1 MDKQILDTAQR
12 AANAIS
18 KGDKYD
24 WFDDFYAA
32 ANGDQSVIPWADT
45 VANPYLVTWLDRT
58 NTSGEGK
65 SAIVIGCG
73 LGDDAEELARRGFS
87 VTAFD
92 VSKNAV
98 EWAMERFSNSPVQY
112 LTSDLFAP
120 DPSWKRGFDFVL
132 ECYTVQALPRDIRSR
147 AIEAVTDLLAP
158 KGTLLVIARGW
169 APDQTEDT
177 FPWAITDEDLALFGK
192 ELHESSKEDFI
203 EKETNRRRL
212 VCSYQKD

>member
-1 MDKQILDTAQR
+1 M
-12 AANAIS
+12 
-18 KGDKYD
+18 
-24 WFDDFYAA
+24 
-32 ANGDQSVIPWADT
+32 
-45 VANPYLVTWLDRT
+45 
-58 NTSGEGK
+58 
-65 SAIVIGCG
+65 IGCG